1 MDTTK
6 PRFGELLIQHNLIA
20 AENLDKVLQKQ
31 KTEGGKLSRLL
42 VEMGFIEEGVL
53 VNFLA
58 KQLNIPV
65 VDLKSY
71 TLTPELVQKLPEALS
86 RRYQAILLEENDHGY
101 LLGMV
106 DPQDIIAIDELSHYL
121 KRPLKLALILEK
133 DWLVAM
139 NSVYPHTEEI
149 STYAKA
155 LSEEVTVKADETGAS
170 LQDAYDAPVTK
181 LLQSLF
187 HDAAQMRASDIHIEP
202 DEKVVRIRQ
211 RIDGVLQETIIHETG
226 IAAALA
232 LRIKLMAS
240 LKIAEKR
247 LPQDGRFSI
256 KLHNRTIDV
265 RVSSMPVQYGES
277 IVMRLLDQANISLK
291 MDQLGIPTDVL
302 KTLKKL
308 VQLPQGMILV
318 TGPTGSGK
326 TSTLY
331 AMLNELNSPENKII
345 TVEDPVEYRLPRVN
359 QVQVNP
365 QIGLTFAQVLRAAL
379 RQDPDIIMVGEIR
392 DKETVSIALNA
403 AMTGHFVLATM
414 HTNDAISSAIRIM
427 EMQGE
432 NYVVA
437 SGLRAV
443 ISQRLLRKICDNC
456 AVPAKPTVT
465 QKAWIT
471 KYASKESSKINLKE
485 GKGCAQC
492 YQTGYKGRIPTFELF
507 EMNDEIVAA
516 LLKNNI
522 EEFHKAVRN
531 TGFKTLTENGMQ
543 LAMQGITTIAEVLR
557 VTADENTL
565 SELSDDNATNGAPEY
580 AHLQL

>member
-1 MDTTK
+1 METAK
-6 PRFGELLIQHNLIA
+6 PRFGELLIQHHLITG
-20 AENLDKVLQKQ
+20 ENLEKVLQKQ
-31 KTEGGKLSRLL
+31 KTQGGKLSRLL
-42 VEMGFIEEGVL
+42 VEMGFIEEEVL
-53 VNFLA
+53 LKFLA
-58 KQLNIPV
+58 RQLNIPV
-65 VDLKSY
+65 IDLKTY
-71 TLTPELVQKLPEALS
+71 KLAPALIQKLPESLS
-86 RRYQAILLEENDHGY
+86 RRYQAILLEENAEGY

-106 DPQDIIAIDELSHYL
+106 DPQDIMAIDELAHYL
-121 KRPLKLALILEK
+121 KQPINLALITEK
-133 DWLVAM
+133 DWLFAI
-139 NSVYPHTEEI
+139 NSVYLHTEEI

-155 LSEEVTVKADETGAS
+155 LSEEVTVEEGDTSGAS

-211 RIDGVLQETIIHETG
+211 RIDGVLQENVIHETG

-256 KLHNRTIDV
+256 KLHNKNIDV
-265 RVSSMPVQYGES
+265 RVSTMPVQYGES
-277 IVMRLLDQANISLK
+277 IVMRLLDQSNINLK
-291 MDQLGIPTDVL
+291 IDQLGIPTPVL
-302 KTLKKL
+302 KTLQKL
-308 VQLPQGMILV
+308 IQLPQGMILV

-365 QIGLTFAQVLRAAL
+365 QIGLTFAQVLRASL
-379 RQDPDIIMVGEIR
+379 RQDPDILMVGEIR
-392 DKETVSIALNA
+392 DKETASIALNA

-414 HTNDAISSAIRIM
+414 HTNDAISSAMRILEM
-427 EMQGE
+427 EGE
-432 NYVVA
+432 SYVVA

-443 ISQRLLRKICDNC
+443 IAQRLLRKICENC
-456 AVPAKPTVT
+456 AVSAKPNVA
-465 QKAWIT
+465 QKAWIS
-471 KYASKESSKINLKE
+471 KFAEKDASKITLKE
-485 GKGCAQC
+485 SKGCPQC

-507 EMNDEIVAA
+507 EMNDEIAA
-516 LLKNNI
+516 TLIKNDI
-522 EEFHKAVRN
+522 GEFTAAVRR
-531 TGFKTLTENGMQ
+531 TGFTTLAQNAMQ
-543 LAMQGITTIAEVLR
+543 LAFQGITTISEVLR
-557 VTADENTL
+557 VTADESSFSDMVD
-565 SELSDDNATNGAPEY
+565 SESAAAGAIEY
-580 AHLQL
+580 ANL